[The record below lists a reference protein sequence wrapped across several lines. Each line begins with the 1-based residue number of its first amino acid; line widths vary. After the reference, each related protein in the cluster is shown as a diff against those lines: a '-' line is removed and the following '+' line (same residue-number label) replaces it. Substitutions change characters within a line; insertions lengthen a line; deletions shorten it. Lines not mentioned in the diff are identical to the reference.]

1 MEMYGDEI
9 DGQFLTDSQEI
20 VYILESIGRTDLIN
34 EATAII
40 AKVGDGDFK
49 EVWVTED
56 SRPYSINAVF
66 ERII

>member
-1 MEMYGDEI
+1 MTYADEI

-20 VYILESIGRTDLIN
+20 QAILELVGRYDLIPDV
-34 EATAII
+34 TGII
-40 AKVGDGDFK
+40 VQVNDGDFE

>member
-1 MEMYGDEI
+1 MEMYGGDIEGNFI
-9 DGQFLTDSQEI
+9 SDSQEI
-20 VYILESIGRTDLIN
+20 KHILRIIGRTDLIN

-40 AKVGDGDFK
+40 AKVGDGDFE